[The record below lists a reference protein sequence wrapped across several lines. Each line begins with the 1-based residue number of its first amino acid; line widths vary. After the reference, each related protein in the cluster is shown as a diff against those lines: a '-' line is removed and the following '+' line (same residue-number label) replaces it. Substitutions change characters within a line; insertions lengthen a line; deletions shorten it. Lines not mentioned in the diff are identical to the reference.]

1 MRPRCSFTP
10 ISCADSFDRQLVS
23 GFGRRPPRR
32 SPESQTPRSIVLR
45 LARDYCWPM
54 GPLQNIGYALIL
66 LGVLVFVHEFGHF
79 LVAKALN
86 VKVLK
91 FSIGFGPRIFGFQ
104 KGETEYR
111 VAWLPLGGYVK
122 MAGELP
128 GEELPPEESKRGFL
142 AQAPWKRMLIVAAG
156 PGFNLIFPILLYFIV
171 GLGVHER
178 ISTRIGSVEPG
189 LPAAEAGLRPGD
201 YVRAV
206 DGEQVRTFDELKS
219 QLQPRYGRPV
229 VLTVELNGQRFP
241 IELTPAKTVESNP
254 IETVPRGMIGISP
267 VSRPPILGVPPGS
280 VGAAAGF
287 KAFDRVLQVN
297 GQPVK
302 DELAFASAVE
312 KASGRI
318 ELKVERIEPVDL
330 PGAFVQVPGIATAL
344 VEKQPGGSYAALGTE
359 SADLYVSTVMPGSAA
374 EKAGIKPG
382 DRLLT
387 FNGKPLKSFLTLAL
401 ALNELEDKP
410 FTLSWRSG
418 VEEKVAQ
425 LRQTKLELK
434 DDELGQS
441 AENYDLGIRQV
452 AISAAEELS
461 AEKVKIR
468 LGVREALATSLR
480 IVPEIIKKTA
490 QVIGQ
495 LVTGRV
501 PFKSVGGPIMLYQ
514 IASKSAE
521 EGLDSFLNAMAVISI
536 NLGLMNLLP
545 IPILDGFQL
554 FASLWEWVRRRP
566 IPARAREIANMV
578 GLAMLL
584 LLMAMVFKND
594 IMRLR

>member
-1 MRPRCSFTP
+1 MLFPNV
-10 ISCADSFDRQLVS
+10 A
-23 GFGRRPPRR
+23 
-32 SPESQTPRSIVLR
+32 
-45 LARDYCWPM
+45 
-54 GPLQNIGYALIL
+54 YALIL

-79 LVAKALN
+79 LVAKAAG
-86 VKVLK
+86 VKVLR

-122 MAGELP
+122 MAGEQP
-128 GEELPPEESKRGFL
+128 NEELPPEEAKRGFL
-142 AQAPWKRMLIVAAG
+142 GQAPWKRMLIVAAG
-156 PGFNLIFPILLYFIV
+156 PGFNLLFPILLYFV
-171 GLGVHER
+171 VSLGAHER
-178 ISTRIGSVEPG
+178 ISTRVGSLEPG

-206 DGEQVRTFDELKS
+206 DGEPVRTFDELKS
-219 QLQPRYGRPV
+219 QLQPRYSRPV
-229 VLTVELNGQRFP
+229 VLTVERNGQRFN

-267 VSRPPILGVPPGS
+267 VSRPPVLGVPQGS
-280 VGAAAGF
+280 AAAAAGL
-287 KAFDRVLQVN
+287 KTFDRVLQVN

-302 DELAFASAVE
+302 DELAFASAVD

-318 ELKVERIEPVDL
+318 ELKVERFEQVDL
-330 PGAFVQVPGIATAL
+330 PGASVQRPGLATA
-344 VEKQPGGSYAALGTE
+344 VVQKQEGGSYAALGAE
-359 SADLYVSTVMPGSAA
+359 SADLFVYTVMPGSAA
-374 EKAGIKPG
+374 EKAGIHPG

-387 FNGKPLKSFLTLAL
+387 LNGRPLKSFLTLAL
-401 ALNELEDKP
+401 ALNELGDKP
-410 FTLSWRSG
+410 FALSWRSG
-418 VEEKVAQ
+418 AEEKIAQ

-441 AENYDLGIRQV
+441 AENYDLGIRPV

-461 AEKVKIR
+461 AEKVKIQ

-490 QVIGQ
+490 QVIAQ

-545 IPILDGFQL
+545 IPILDGFHL
-554 FASLWEWVRRRP
+554 FAAVWEWVRRRP

-594 IMRLR
+594 IMRLRF

>member
-1 MRPRCSFTP
+1 MILSN
-10 ISCADSFDRQLVS
+10 
-23 GFGRRPPRR
+23 
-32 SPESQTPRSIVLR
+32 
-45 LARDYCWPM
+45 LA
-54 GPLQNIGYALIL
+54 YALIL

-79 LVAKALN
+79 LVAKAAG
-86 VKVLK
+86 VKVLR

-122 MAGELP
+122 MAGEQP
-128 GEELPPEESKRGFL
+128 NEELSPEEAKRGFL

-156 PGFNLIFPILLYFIV
+156 PGFNLLFPILLYFV
-171 GLGVHER
+171 VSLGVHER

-229 VLTVELNGQRFP
+229 VLTVERNGQRFP

-280 VGAAAGF
+280 VGGAAGL

-330 PGAFVQVPGIATAL
+330 PGAFVQVPGIVDVA
-344 VEKQPGGSYAALGTE
+344 VEKQPGGSYAALGAE
-359 SADLYVSTVMPGSAA
+359 SADLYVSNVVPGSAA

-382 DRLLT
+382 DKLLT

-401 ALNELEDKP
+401 ALNELADKP
-410 FTLSWRSG
+410 FTLGWRSG

-425 LRQTKLELK
+425 LRQTKLELR

-441 AENYDLGIRQV
+441 AENYDLGVRPV

-461 AEKVKIR
+461 AEKVKIQ

-521 EGLDSFLNAMAVISI
+521 EGLDAFLNAMAVISI

-594 IMRLR
+594 IMRLRF

>member
-1 MRPRCSFTP
+1 M
-10 ISCADSFDRQLVS
+10 L
-23 GFGRRPPRR
+23 
-32 SPESQTPRSIVLR
+32 
-45 LARDYCWPM
+45 
-54 GPLQNIGYALIL
+54 LQNVAYALIL

-79 LVAKALN
+79 LVAKAAG
-86 VKVLK
+86 VKVLR

-122 MAGELP
+122 MAGEQP
-128 GEELPPEESKRGFL
+128 NEELPPEEAKRGFL
-142 AQAPWKRMLIVAAG
+142 AQAPWKRILIIAAG
-156 PGFNLIFPILLYFIV
+156 PGFNLLFPILLYFV
-171 GLGVHER
+171 VSLGVHER

-189 LPAAEAGLRPGD
+189 LPAAEAGVRPGD

-206 DGEQVRTFDELKS
+206 DGEPVRTFDEVKS

-229 VLTVELNGQRFP
+229 VLTVERNGQP
-241 IELTPAKTVESNP
+241 LTIELTPTKTVESNP

-267 VSRPPILGVPPGS
+267 VTRPPILGVPTGS
-280 VGAAAGF
+280 AATAAGLRT
-287 KAFDRVLQVN
+287 FDRVLQVN

-302 DELAFASAVE
+302 DELAFAAAVD

-318 ELKVERIEPVDL
+318 ELKVERFEPVDL

-382 DRLLT
+382 DRLLI

-401 ALNELEDKP
+401 ALNELGDKP

-425 LRQTKLELK
+425 VRQTKLELK

-554 FASLWEWVRRRP
+554 FASVWEWVRRRP

-594 IMRLR
+594 IMRLRF

>member
-1 MRPRCSFTP
+1 
-10 ISCADSFDRQLVS
+10 
-23 GFGRRPPRR
+23 
-32 SPESQTPRSIVLR
+32 
-45 LARDYCWPM
+45 M

-206 DGEQVRTFDELKS
+206 DGEPVRTFDELKS

-229 VLTVELNGQRFP
+229 ALLVERDGNRFVADV
-241 IELTPAKTVESNP
+241 TPAKNVETNP
-254 IETVPRGMIGISP
+254 IETVSRGMIGISP
-267 VSRPPILGVPPGS
+267 ISRPPILGVPSGS
-280 VGAAAGF
+280 VAAG
-287 KAFDRVLQVN
+287 AGLRTFDRVLQLN
-297 GQPVK
+297 GEPVK
-302 DELAFASAVE
+302 DEPAFAAAVA

-318 ELKVERIEPVDL
+318 ELKVERFDAIEL
-330 PGAFVQVPGIATAL
+330 PGAAVQVPAIKTASL
-344 VEKQPGGSYAALGTE
+344 QKQPGESYAALGAE
-359 SADLYVSTVMPGSAA
+359 SADLYVASVVPGSAA
-374 EKAGIKPG
+374 ERAGIKPS
-382 DRLLT
+382 DRLLSLD
-387 FNGKPLKSFLTLAL
+387 GKPLKSFLTLVL
-401 ALNELEDKP
+401 ALNELGDKP
-410 FTLSWRSG
+410 FTLAWRSG
-418 VEEKVAQ
+418 SQEKVAP

-434 DDELGQS
+434 DDELGQGGE
-441 AENYDLGIRQV
+441 ALDLGVRPSSINT
-452 AISAAEELS
+452 AEQLGV
-461 AEKVKIR
+461 EKVKVR
-468 LGVREALATSLR
+468 YGVREALVTSLR

-490 QVIGQ
+490 QVIGH
-495 LVTGRV
+495 LITGKV

-554 FASLWEWVRRRP
+554 FAAAWEGVRRRP
-566 IPARAREIANMV
+566 IPMRAREIANMV

-594 IMRLR
+594 IMRLRIF